1 MIVNSKIFIFLK
13 NSFVIKLSIEG
24 EIENIFKLPSKMNSN
39 PIFSNNE
46 MIYVNNNNKINVIN

>member
-1 MIVNSKIFIFLK
+1 MIVIVKFFFK
-13 NSFVIKLSIEG
+13 NSFVIKLNIEG